1 MPSSL
6 YFYYSAMNAGKT
18 TSLLQSNFNYNE
30 RGMKTLLFIP
40 FIINQ
45 SKTIQDGFLDY
56 HNHLHKFPNPQL
68 SVSFIQSRVGL
79 QTSAFAFTP
88 DFSFTNYPLITNTIS
103 DYSCILIDEAQFL
116 TKKQVL
122 ELSLLADKIPILTY
136 GIRSDI
142 NGEPF
147 IGCQYLLTLAD
158 HLKEIKTVCHC
169 GKKATMNLKLNH
181 TYCHNYNNDT
191 YVNIGGND
199 KYISVCRFHFNQRFS

>member
-1 MPSSL
+1 
-6 YFYYSAMNAGKT
+6 MNAGKT

-40 FIINQ
+40 FIINEC
-45 SKTIQDGFLDY
+45 KTIKNGFIDY
-56 HNHLHKFPNPQL
+56 CNHLDKFPNQEL
-68 SVSFIQSRVGL
+68 SISYVQSRVGL
-79 QTSAFAFTP
+79 QTSAFGFTP
-88 DFSFTNYPLITNTIS
+88 NFSFTDYSLIANTIC

-122 ELSLLADKIPILTY
+122 ELSILADKIPILTY

-147 IGCQYLLTLAD
+147 IGSQYLLTVAD
-158 HLKEIKTVCHC
+158 HLKEIKTICYC

-181 TYCHNYNNDT
+181 SYNKTNTIDS

-199 KYISVCRFHFNQRFS
+199 KYISVCRFHFNQRFT